1 MTMRIQ
7 SKNLLHNSVTAV
19 TSPSHASFC
28 MVSRSAHGETVTD
41 TNERG
46 MSDE

>member
-1 MTMRIQ
+1 MTT
-7 SKNLLHNSVTAV
+7 NSVLHKSVNAV

-28 MVSRSAHGETVTD
+28 MVSEPAHHGETVND

>member
-1 MTMRIQ
+1 MTTDFVVH
-7 SKNLLHNSVTAV
+7 KSVTAV
-19 TSPSHASFC
+19 TSPSHASFS
-28 MVSRSAHGETVTD
+28 MMSRSAHGETVDD